1 MMLGEAQVLGVDL
14 SAVFAQELDGLAYV
28 PKPVSPERCTEKIL
42 VNRVPDGF
50 TPILIDLQRCSRSE
64 LRRFLHNMLC
74 TPQSENTPTSSPLKD
89 KPLGRCKCELV
100 EFDYQPDFMFN
111 RNFHSDQSED
121 YTSDSECSD
130 DDSDGDI
137 TNSCQSPSDTE
148 SVESEIT
155 SRVHYK
161 QEAERNR
168 IKIKRPPNSFMIYRS
183 QRHNELV
190 KEYKG
195 GNKVIS
201 GIIAKEWHS
210 MPATDKKT
218 YEEMAAEKK
227 REHEM
232 LYPNYKFMPKRRK
245 L

>member
-1 MMLGEAQVLGVDL
+1 MMLGEAQILGVDL
-14 SAVFAQELDGLAYV
+14 STVFAQELKGLAYV
-28 PKPVSPERCTEKIL
+28 PKPVSPESCSEKVL

-74 TPQSENTPTSSPLKD
+74 TPQDGNSLTSSPVKD

-100 EFDYQPDFMFN
+100 EFDYQPNFMFN
-111 RNFHSDQSED
+111 RTAEEDQSE
-121 YTSDSECSD
+121 YSSDSECTDYNSD
-130 DDSDGDI
+130 NCNNGYQ
-137 TNSCQSPSDTE
+137 TPSD
-148 SVESEIT
+148 SEPEEKET
-155 SRVHYK
+155 TPQVQFK
-161 QEAERNR
+161 QEVERNR
-168 IKIKRPPNSFMIYRS
+168 IRIKRPPNSFMIYRS
-183 QRHNELV
+183 LRHNELV

-210 MPATDKKT
+210 LSAANKKV

>member
-1 MMLGEAQVLGVDL
+1 MLGEAQVLGVDL
-14 SAVFAQELDGLAYV
+14 STVFTPELEGLAYV
-28 PKPVSPERCTEKIL
+28 PKPVSPESCSEKIL
-42 VNRVPDGF
+42 VNRVPNGF

-74 TPQSENTPTSSPLKD
+74 MPQDENTPTSSPVKD

-100 EFDYQPDFMFN
+100 EFDYQPNFMFN
-111 RNFHSDQSED
+111 KTDGEDQSD
-121 YTSDSECSD
+121 YSSDSECSD
-130 DDSDGDI
+130 YNGNNGANGYQ
-137 TNSCQSPSDTE
+137 TPSD
-148 SVESEIT
+148 SEPEEKET
-155 SRVHYK
+155 TPQVQVK
-161 QEAERNR
+161 QEAESNR

-183 QRHNELV
+183 LRHNELV

-201 GIIAKEWHS
+201 GMIAKEWHS
-210 MPATDKKT
+210 MPATDKRV